1 MFLAE
6 IPNTVSR
13 GGGRER
19 IPPATKTVETTCQ
32 RLFRDVLSRNVVRGI
47 AERARGRHLGN
58 IANTHARTSGRA
70 RQTALEHV
78 VSRGFAAPVG
88 SGEGDPFGNASAN
101 LMCER
106 CGNASGRTQ
115 QNAP

>member
-1 MFLAE
+1 MFLGE

-47 AERARGRHLGN
+47 SERVRDMHWGT
-58 IANTHARTSGRA
+58 IANTHPDVRAKPPWSTWFLGGLRRRWDPARETLSRTLP
-70 RQTALEHV
+70 QT
-78 VSRGFAAPVG
+78 
-88 SGEGDPFGNASAN
+88 
-101 LMCER
+101 
-106 CGNASGRTQ
+106 
-115 QNAP
+115 